1 MWEKDVNAVQ
11 RGKAFN
17 FEQLRVRMEQN
28 AKVINTTKNTVINE
42 NNDEIIKNV
51 EAKDFTLESNIKT
64 INVSKIDMIEH
75 FSINKVCLKCN
86 KHIIQTTSDI
96 LKCDFCKYTMRKDSC
111 TSSVVV
117 KIVVTDSSSPSDN
130 NIHLV
135 IFHNEL
141 VQLLKTEEVYD
152 EQFVS
157 LSLFKLENVKLT
169 FESKRN
175 VVKNIEQL

>member
-1 MWEKDVNAVQ
+1 
-11 RGKAFN
+11 
-17 FEQLRVRMEQN
+17 
-28 AKVINTTKNTVINE
+28 
-42 NNDEIIKNV
+42 
-51 EAKDFTLESNIKT
+51 
-64 INVSKIDMIEH
+64 
-75 FSINKVCLKCN
+75 
-86 KHIIQTTSDI
+86 
-96 LKCDFCKYTMRKDSC
+96 MRKDSC
-111 TSSVVV
+111 KSSVVV

-141 VQLLKTEEVYD
+141 VQLLKTEEVYN

-157 LSLFKLENVKLT
+157 LSLFKLENLKLT